1 VKERLSAAVEAGRS
15 WMHTVPTQVALR
27 STAAV
32 AAVYLVL
39 GGIVVLIVGHN
50 LSASVDQRIAK
61 GITSMQTTGRPF
73 SPRQPAQGVPGFG
86 DLLGGRFGTPLFA
99 WVFGPDGNV
108 QPLLGTRNNP
118 ELPAGAQHVTGPET
132 ITVGGAEVRVMGSP
146 IQLVSTAGL
155 VDGWVVVGQ
164 ATTGIAQARSTLL
177 VTEIVVFPVLV
188 VLVFLGALAVG
199 HRVAAPLERA
209 RLRQLEFTAD
219 ASHELRTPLSVIE
232 AEATLALSRPREAES
247 YRASFSRVEVES
259 KRLRR
264 LVDDLLWLARFDA
277 APDPPDA
284 ELVDLG
290 VLAAGAVERF
300 RPVAERRSQ
309 RMSGAVTGTAAPTI
323 TAPPDWLDRLLGVL
337 LDNACRYSG
346 EAGEVRVT
354 VAADGPHV
362 RLSVEDSGPGIP
374 PEQREQ
380 VFDRFHRASTTPG
393 GAGLG
398 LAIGDAVVRATGGR
412 WTVGESPAGG
422 ASMTVVWPRAAG
434 ERNARLGD
442 DRPAP
447 EPSAPWPAAVTDSK
461 GTGS

>member
-1 VKERLSAAVEAGRS
+1 MNERLSTGVEAGRR
-15 WMHTVPTQVALR
+15 WVHTVPTQVALR

-39 GGIVVLIVGHN
+39 SAVVVLIVSHN
-50 LSASVDQRIAK
+50 LSAGVDQRIAS
-61 GITSMQTTGRPF
+61 GITSVQTTGRPS
-73 SPRQPAQGVPGFG
+73 SPRPPGQGVPGFG
-86 DLLGGRFGTPLFA
+86 DLFGGRFGTPLFA
-99 WVFGPDGNV
+99 WVFGPDGAE
-108 QPLLGTRNNP
+108 QPQLERGSNP
-118 ELPAGAQHVTGPET
+118 PLPASAQHVTDPET
-132 ITVGGAEVRVMGSP
+132 ISVGGADVRVTGGP
-146 IQLVSTAGL
+146 LQLVSSSG
-155 VDGWVVVGQ
+155 VVEGWVVVGQ
-164 ATTGIAQARSTLL
+164 ATTGIAQTRASLL
-177 VTEIVVFPVLV
+177 LAEAVVFPILVL
-188 VLVFLGALAVG
+188 LVFFGALTVG
-199 HRVAAPLERA
+199 RRVAAPLERA

-247 YRASFSRVEVES
+247 YRASFLRVEVES

-309 RMSGAVTGTAAPTI
+309 RISGTVTGAAAPTMS
-323 TAPPDWLDRLLGVL
+323 APPDWLDRLLGVL

-346 EAGEVRVT
+346 EAGEVRVS
-354 VAADGPHV
+354 VATDSAHV

-380 VFDRFHRASTTPG
+380 VFDRFHRATTTPG

-422 ASMTVVWPRAAG
+422 ASMTVVWPRAGG
-434 ERNARLGD
+434 EKNARAGD
-442 DRPAP
+442 ERPAA

-461 GTGS
+461 GSSS